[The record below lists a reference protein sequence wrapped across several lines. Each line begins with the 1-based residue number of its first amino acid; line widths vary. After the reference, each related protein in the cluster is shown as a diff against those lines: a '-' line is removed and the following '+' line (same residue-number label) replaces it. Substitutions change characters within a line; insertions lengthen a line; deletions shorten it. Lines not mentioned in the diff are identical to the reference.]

1 MPASSV
7 VFSTAARLL
16 AAEARRLGLTAPGFR
31 SPPRAPGTD
40 RSIRHF
46 PGGGAV
52 VAVRL
57 RGRSLVEVVADMVD
71 GVLAANAEMSTGEDR
86 ERLRAALSEAVTGVV
101 AAEPGDTTA
110 RAA

>member
-31 SPPRAPGTD
+31 SPPRGAGVD
-40 RSIRHF
+40 RSIRRF
-46 PGGGAV
+46 TGGGAV

-57 RGRSLVEVVADMVD
+57 RGRPVEAVLADMVD
-71 GVLAANAEMSTGEDR
+71 GVLAANSVEADR
-86 ERLRAALSEAVTGVV
+86 LEEVRAALVDAVSTV
-101 AAEPGDTTA
+101 AVEEVD